1 MNMVEGL
8 CNNKRNQNI
17 ITRKENRKRNNKRL
31 ISQKEKEKE
40 SNKLI
45 NKMNKERIIDKQ
57 QKLT

>member
-1 MNMVEGL
+1 MVEGL
-8 CNNKRNQNI
+8 SNNKRNQNI

-31 ISQKEKEKE
+31 ISQKEKRR
-40 SNKLI
+40 NKLI